1 MFVHKVVLENTVKF
15 ISHAAHCKL
24 FIKKNFPWGKKMLL
38 FLSLD
43 FICSLKLTFLLELD
57 I

>member
-24 FIKKNFPWGKKMLL
+24 FIKKFSLGEKDAPIFVLGLHL
-38 FLSLD
+38 FLEAYISPRA
-43 FICSLKLTFLLELD
+43 
-57 I
+57 

>member
-15 ISHAAHCKL
+15 ISHAVHCKL
-24 FIKKNFPWGKKMLL
+24 FIKKFSLGEKDAPI
-38 FLSLD
+38 LSLD

>member
-24 FIKKNFPWGKKMLL
+24 FIKKIFLGGKRCSYFCPWT
-38 FLSLD
+38 S
-43 FICSLKLTFLLELD
+43 SVP
-57 I
+57 